1 MQTPDVHVGD
11 KGTAFIATVYDGTTL
26 VDLSVSTVRQY
37 KFRRP
42 NGTTFTVSP
51 NYLTNGKDSKLIY
64 TASAH
69 AEGNETVDD
78 LNWPG
83 IWQLQAIISFPHS
96 TFRSNYYTFRVY
108 RNL

>member
-1 MQTPDVHVGD
+1 MQTPDIHVSD
-11 KGTAFIATVYDGTTL
+11 KGTAFIATIYDGAVK
-26 VDLSVSTVRQY
+26 VDLSAATSKAF

-42 NGTTFTVSP
+42 NGTTFTT
-51 NYLTNGKDSKLIY
+51 NANFLTNGQDSKLLY
-64 TASAH
+64 TASQH
-69 AEGNETVDD
+69 TEGGESVDD

-83 IWQLQAIISFPHS
+83 IWQLQAILGFGSS